1 MFKILLFLWHTS
13 RLKYHRVLIKGCQ
26 DEQMREKIIKMLEFH
41 SAKIN
46 ELNKKNS
53 LAQE

>member
-1 MFKILLFLWHTS
+1 MFKNLSVLWHTS
-13 RLKYHRVLIKGCQ
+13 RLKYHRALMKGCQ

-46 ELNKKNS
+46 ETK
-53 LAQE
+53 